1 MLGFFKKDKPDNSFV
16 TTPPASSPASNVK
29 QPVDPDDFFGK
40 QAVPVKNG
48 SVDPDD
54 FFARPERPKKTQQAQ
69 EVPAE
74 IDTETLNTDQVLDAD
89 AEAKAARR
97 MNIKQTQGIE
107 TDSLNTDQILDED
120 RAAAEARRQQFDAD
134 GASVKQEAPAAAG
147 SSFIDPDDFFAR
159 PKKQK
164 SAEVSAKIDTDTLNT
179 DQVLDA
185 DAEAKAARRMNVE
198 KTQSI
203 DTDVLNADQVLDE
216 DRAAAAARRQMVE
229 ETAGIDT
236 SAMEIEGLR
245 EFQFNYDDDEEDDS
259 FDFSNDVDYEVTSAP
274 ALENI

>member
-16 TTPPASSPASNVK
+16 TTPPASQPASNVK

-97 MNIKQTQGIE
+97 INVEKTQGIDTE
-107 TDSLNTDQILDED
+107 NLNTDQVLDAD
-120 RAAAEARRQQFDAD
+120 RAAAEARRQAQDAD
-134 GASVKQEAPAAAG
+134 GSSAG
-147 SSFIDPDDFFAR
+147 QGTSSSTNSSFVDPDDFFAR
-159 PKKQK
+159 PKKQAK
-164 SAEVSAKIDTDTLNT
+164 EIPTKIDTDILNT

-198 KTQSI
+198 KTP
-203 DTDVLNADQVLDE
+203 D
-216 DRAAAAARRQMVE
+216 
-229 ETAGIDT
+229 IDT
-236 SAMEIEGLR
+236 SALEIEGLR
-245 EFQFNYDDDEEDDS
+245 DFEFNYDEGEEEDT
-259 FDFSNDVDYEVTSAP
+259 FDYSNELDYEVTSAP